1 MKHEIVDVIVDW
13 INDHLED
20 GLNIEAVAAK
30 SGYSKWHLQRA
41 FKEQKGITLATFIRR
56 RRLDRAAR
64 CLVSSSKSIM
74 TISMDLGFSSQQCF
88 QRVFKKH
95 FQITPRDY
103 RIQHSQYH

>member
-13 INDHLED
+13 IDSHIEE

-41 FKEQKGITLATFIRR
+41 FKAQKGITLATFIRS
-56 RRLDRAAR
+56 RRLEQAAQS
-64 CLVSSSKSIM
+64 LENSSKSIM
-74 TISMDLGFSSQQCF
+74 AIAVDLGFSSQQCF

-95 FQITPRDY
+95 FQVTPRDY
-103 RIQHSQYH
+103 RLRHRQYH